1 MYREE
6 ERAKLPSAIHH
17 ILLFI
22 RNFCKMAHSYGMY
35 CIANCRIKITNL
47 QMITKILKSMCFVK

>member
-22 RNFCKMAHSYGMY
+22 RNFCKMAHSYLE
-35 CIANCRIKITNL
+35 CIVSLTVESRLLTYK
-47 QMITKILKSMCFVK
+47 